1 MYIKVDARNSH
12 GESAAISENTSF
24 VPRSLFFDRISIS
37 SPRLFWLLV
46 SLYGRQTPQAR
57 SQNYPGLEIDRICE
71 HL

>member
-1 MYIKVDARNSH
+1 MYSKVDARNSH

-24 VPRSLFFDRISIS
+24 VPRLLFFDRISIS

-46 SLYGRQTPQAR
+46 NLCCRQTPQAR

>member
-1 MYIKVDARNSH
+1 MYSKVDVRNGH

-24 VPRSLFFDRISIS
+24 VLRSLFFDRISIS